1 MRRFALVSAAGIL
14 VLLMLLPLASR
25 QDADLSD
32 GLRYIALGDSIPSG
46 NAFPTDENRPCQRST
61 DSYAWMVGQQLAG
74 DFEPD
79 EFTFIHIACSGARSA
94 ASEDVVIERCFDT
107 LEPEVTDEQRDECAL
122 KWLPNQV
129 DEALDLLDG
138 RRALVTITIGAND
151 TGWTDPL
158 GLIALMLATDEE
170 FGDAIDEVAADVE
183 SALADEIERLVSEP
197 FVTVVVTD
205 IYNPFNQ
212 ESAIFRLALAGQA
225 RIWGPENVGDDPCTG
240 TDRDGVV
247 HLLSCSERA
256 EYGLQSL
263 SAAIQRA
270 AAHFPDRVLA
280 VSLIDAFRGH
290 EAPEGSCGDAVPSSG
305 ETWIRDIASG
315 GLVPLPDCFHPNTA
329 GAQAIA
335 EIVLDVWRAQR
346 EP

>member
-1 MRRFALVSAAGIL
+1 
-14 VLLMLLPLASR
+14 MLLPLASG
-25 QDADLSD
+25 QDAELSD

-46 NAFPTDENRPCQRST
+46 NAFPTENNRPCQRSA
-61 DSYAWMVGQQLAG
+61 DSYAAMIGQQLASEHEA
-74 DFEPD
+74 DA
-79 EFTFIHIACSGARSA
+79 FTFSHIACSGARIA
-94 ASEDVVIERCFDT
+94 VGEEEVIERCLDT
-107 LEPEVTDEQRDECAL
+107 LEPDTMDEQRDECAL
-122 KWLPNQV
+122 KWLPKQV
-129 DEALDLLDG
+129 DEAIDLLDG
-138 RRALVTITIGAND
+138 RQAFVTITVGAND

-158 GLIALMLATDEE
+158 GLIALMLAADEE

-183 SALADEIERLVSEP
+183 AALVDEIERLVSEP

-205 IYNPFNQ
+205 IYDPFNP
-212 ESAIFRLALAGQA
+212 ESALFRLALAAQA
-225 RIWGPENVGDDPCTG
+225 RIWGPESVGDEPCTG

-247 HLLSCSERA
+247 HLLSCAERA

-270 AAHFPDRVLA
+270 AARFPGRAHA

-290 EAPEGSCGDAVPSSG
+290 EAPEGLCGDAVPSSG
-305 ETWIRDIASG
+305 ETWIRDSASG
-315 GLVPLPDCFHPNTA
+315 GLVPFPDCFHPDTA